1 MQCAFGTNPSPS
13 EPLLYPPYGQIAAIA
28 PDSVRQR
35 SSRSG
40 HAHRGRFAD
49 DACKG
54 TYNNGHTGE
63 THDRMCPQGETV
75 RPNGSRQ
82 ERDRLRVGVVGVG
95 NMGRHHARVYSEL
108 PGAHLVGVS
117 DADGERARSVAAEY
131 GTDAYDRDR
140 LLSAVD
146 AVSVAVPTRYHA
158 EVVTAALDAGVS
170 VLVEKPV
177 VTDPEEGRE
186 LRRRAR
192 ETDAVVQVGHVERFN
207 PAVESLRDVLASEDG
222 EVLAIDARRQ
232 GPPVDRDST
241 DSVVMDL
248 MIHDIDVLTS
258 LVPDDPVEVNA
269 VSAADGRHVVATFAF
284 ETGVAASLT
293 ASRVSQQRLRELTV
307 SAADYQVEVDYQS
320 QSVQIHRDSFP
331 EYVAN
336 DGDLRYRNESLVE
349 RPMVSNGEPLKAELA
364 AFVDCVR
371 EGSEP
376 AVTLDHGLRA
386 VEIAQRV
393 ESVAVEGT
401 TARTLVSG
409 D

>member
-1 MQCAFGTNPSPS
+1 
-13 EPLLYPPYGQIAAIA
+13 
-28 PDSVRQR
+28 
-35 SSRSG
+35 
-40 HAHRGRFAD
+40 
-49 DACKG
+49 
-54 TYNNGHTGE
+54 
-63 THDRMCPQGETV
+63 MCPQGELL
-75 RPNGSRQ
+75 RQ
-82 ERDRLRVGVVGVG
+82 HESQRGRDGLRVGVVGVG
-95 NMGRHHARVYSEL
+95 TMGRHHARVYSEL
-108 PGAHLVGVS
+108 PDTQLVGVS
-117 DADGERARSVAAEY
+117 DADAERARSVADEY
-131 GTDAYDRDR
+131 GTDAYDQER

-146 AVSVAVPTRYHA
+146 AVSVAVPTRYHTA
-158 EVVTAALDAGVS
+158 VATAALDASVS

-186 LRRRAR
+186 LRRHASG
-192 ETDAVVQVGHVERFN
+192 TDAVVQVGHVERFN

-248 MIHDIDVLTS
+248 MIHDIDLLTS
-258 LVPDDPVEVNA
+258 LVPGEAVEVNA

-284 ETGVAASLT
+284 ESGVGASLT
-293 ASRVSQQRLRELTV
+293 ASRVSQQRVRELVV

-320 QSVQIHRDSFP
+320 QSVRIHRDSFP
-331 EYVAN
+331 EYVAD

-364 AFVDCVR
+364 AFVDCVQS
-371 EGSEP
+371 GSEP
-376 AVTLDHGLRA
+376 AVTLDDGLRA

-393 ESVAVEGT
+393 EAAAVEGT
-401 TARTLVSG
+401 TTGALVSG

>member
-1 MQCAFGTNPSPS
+1 MS
-13 EPLLYPPYGQIAAIA
+13 
-28 PDSVRQR
+28 
-35 SSRSG
+35 
-40 HAHRGRFAD
+40 
-49 DACKG
+49 
-54 TYNNGHTGE
+54 
-63 THDRMCPQGETV
+63 PQGQTT
-75 RPNGSRQ
+75 RPNESQ
-82 ERDRLRVGVVGVG
+82 RDRLRVGVVGVG
-95 NMGRHHARVYSEL
+95 NMGRHHVRVYSEL
-108 PGAHLVGVS
+108 PDARLVGVS
-117 DADGERARSVAAEY
+117 DADRECAREVASEY
-131 GTDAYDRDR
+131 GVEAYDRDR

-146 AVSVAVPTRYHA
+146 AVSVAVPTRFHA
-158 EVVTAALDAGVS
+158 EVATAALDAGVD

-177 VTDPEEGRE
+177 VTDLEAGRE

-192 ETDAVVQVGHVERFN
+192 RSDAVVQVGHVERFN

-258 LVPDDPVEVNA
+258 LVPGDPIEVNA

-284 ETGVAASLT
+284 ENGVGASLT
-293 ASRVSQQRLRELTV
+293 ASRVSQQRLRTLTV

-320 QSVQIHRDSFP
+320 QSVEIHRDSFP
-331 EYVAN
+331 EYVAD

-364 AFVDCVR
+364 SFVDTVQR
-371 EGSEP
+371 GSEP

-386 VEIAQRV
+386 VEIARRV
-393 ESVAVEGT
+393 ESAAVDGSTPEQV
-401 TARTLVSG
+401 LS
-409 D
+409 DD